1 MAVQEFNPANV
12 MLSEKKDGSFTPE
25 MTGTVMK
32 EVRDHS
38 LVMRLGKYEEMN
50 GRQEKK
56 FSFQT
61 DGVSAYW
68 VDEVR
73 KSRPL
78 NLDSLKQLC
87 VRRSWVLLS

>member
-1 MAVQEFNPANV
+1 MVVQEFNPANV

-61 DGVSAYW
+61 DGVSATGW
-68 VDEVR
+68 MKVR
-73 KSRPL
+73 KFRRL
-78 NLDSLKQLC
+78 NLALLKQLC
-87 VRRSWVLLS
+87 VRRSLV